1 MGEAN
6 RTLLCAYRIMCD
18 FLVVQLASEVHCAIG
33 SVDVERSL
41 ILNIAHKEVCQFSV
55 DSLVSVSCIQVHHK
69 NISDILRND
78 EEKTLI
84 IVLCV
89 CECMYVHGYL

>member
-6 RTLLCAYRIMCD
+6 RTLLCVTYRVLCGCLI
-18 FLVVQLASEVHCAIG
+18 VQLASEVECAIG

-41 ILNIAHKEVCQFSV
+41 FLNIAHKEVCQFSV

-78 EEKTLI
+78 EEKS
-84 IVLCV
+84 
-89 CECMYVHGYL
+89 